1 MKLSM
6 VYGTLMQVV
15 MVHYQHQVLV
25 LAIIGVLKYHDM
37 HLIKMLPINTPVL
50 AIVLVLL
57 MRHRVVL
64 ILVSI

>member
-1 MKLSM
+1 M

-25 LAIIGVLKYHDM
+25 LAIIGVLKYHGM

-57 MRHRVVL
+57 TRHRVVL